1 MAPTIHL
8 MRHAQGYHNLC
19 VENEQLPDPDL
30 TPLGLHQCAELRA
43 SFPYHGRVRR
53 VISSP
58 LRRTLHTS
66 INVLGRDDLFP
77 ILPLEALQ
85 EVSISP
91 CDTGSNID
99 VLRSEF
105 GDKVDLQNLSPH
117 WEDKSQT
124 GPNQPD
130 LLKLEERARR
140 ARQAIRELADPE
152 SDDHLVVVTHGDFLH
167 FLTEDWD
174 GVPELDC
181 EYARCSGPGGPFV
194 GILKFLFLFG
204 CVCPECRLTTDSL
217 CLEELRVPFIP
228 VRERRGCGW
237 ELRAGR
243 NGRKLE
249 PTPRKRRAADDES
262 AG

>member
-66 INVLGRDDLFP
+66 INVLGRDDLLFP
-77 ILPLEALQ
+77 ILPLETLQ

-91 CDTGSNID
+91 CDTGSNIE

-105 GDKVDLQNLSPH
+105 GDKVDFQNLSPH

-130 LLKLEERARR
+130 LLKLEERARK

-174 GVPELDC
+174 GVPELDFYVWKNC
-181 EYARCSGPGGPFV
+181 EFRSYQFENAEDAGGNCTLVETAESWNRRRGSAERPTTSQQDDWRTLVYAR
-194 GILKFLFLFG
+194 
-204 CVCPECRLTTDSL
+204 
-217 CLEELRVPFIP
+217 LRP
-228 VRERRGCGW
+228 VY
-237 ELRAGR
+237 AGMAR
-243 NGRKLE
+243 
-249 PTPRKRRAADDES
+249 
-262 AG
+262 